1 MKRRENAIWSGSRK
15 RSARALFSALGVFR
29 SRSLRAPRGSA
40 CFLPSGESIPEH
52 SLPSLG
58 ILLDDTATAL
68 RGFDVERTAPKPRS
82 GSEPS
87 PGVGSHHPE
96 HHHRR
101 GSRPKPSLGG
111 RSGAN
116 ATNTAS
122 PLPLGHC
129 MPTLQSPM
137 AGLDLQDG
145 SRLVRSC
152 GGQALEDRKINSCK
166 CRCFPQPNH
175 SDDPTAA
182 TLLHLALSTS
192 SQRTMAVA
200 VIQQDAVPWTQR
212 HSSPVCSW

>member
-111 RSGAN
+111 RSGAK

-122 PLPLGHC
+122 PPLSATAC
-129 MPTLQSPM
+129 QRFSRPWPALISKMVL
-137 AGLDLQDG
+137 G
-145 SRLVRSC
+145 SSVAAVARPW
-152 GGQALEDRKINSCK
+152 RKEKTNSCK
-166 CRCFPQPNH
+166 CLLF
-175 SDDPTAA
+175 SPT
-182 TLLHLALSTS
+182 
-192 SQRTMAVA
+192 
-200 VIQQDAVPWTQR
+200 
-212 HSSPVCSW
+212 